1 MLYICLTNNNK
12 MEDTINFLEDYFST
26 TNNILIQDKIK
37 ILRAQIDLEITK
49 AQIQMFNELKNN

>member
-1 MLYICLTNNNK
+1 
-12 MEDTINFLEDYFST
+12 MENTLNFLEDYFST

-49 AQIQMFNELKNN
+49 SQIQMFNELKIN